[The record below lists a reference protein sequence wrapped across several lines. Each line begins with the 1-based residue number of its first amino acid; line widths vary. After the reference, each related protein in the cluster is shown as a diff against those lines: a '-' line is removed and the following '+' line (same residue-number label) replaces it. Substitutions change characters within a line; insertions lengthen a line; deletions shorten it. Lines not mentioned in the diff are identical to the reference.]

1 MKRKCCLWA
10 MLAMLIGMMGAGCR
24 ESNPA
29 YLRTTD
35 AARERHSNASA
46 DLAAPADMVSVDT
59 ESADRALPNPDN
71 RDAEAVTDTRVAD
84 VSLDASA
91 IPPDV
96 SVDGTVG
103 ADSLLAASD
112 AWIAADAVDNS
123 PDALLVLADG
133 AGVGLDTNV
142 DMGVD
147 VSASLD
153 AEGDRN
159 VTANPDTEGDL
170 DVGANPDVEGD
181 LGADVEVEVDAGV

>member
-1 MKRKCCLWA
+1 
-10 MLAMLIGMMGAGCR
+10 
-24 ESNPA
+24 
-29 YLRTTD
+29 
-35 AARERHSNASA
+35 
-46 DLAAPADMVSVDT
+46 MVSVDT